1 MAPAFTKSA
10 LSRMNLMSN
19 IYKVEYY
26 SYTMASDTIQLA
38 PKDFPHLIGEMPHK
52 DIPKALFVRGA
63 MPPEDYK
70 LLCVVG
76 SRACTPYGRRMTQKL
91 LAGLANYPVAIVSGL
106 ALGIDGEALKAAL
119 DVGLPAVAVLPSS
132 ADDTSIYPATN
143 RPLAQRILAR
153 GGALVSETKG
163 PYKAALHDF
172 PKRDRL
178 MAGMSHATLVIE
190 AGEKSGTLITARL
203 ALDYNR
209 ELLAIPHELEKPSGE
224 GINRLLREGATLVRT
239 ADDILQALGL
249 KPHERPVQATLPT
262 DLTPAEFAVLECLE
276 YPLVRDELIEQSQL
290 SAQDAGI
297 ALTSLLIRGL
307 IAERLG
313 KIERA

>member
-1 MAPAFTKSA
+1 MDV
-10 LSRMNLMSN
+10 R
-19 IYKVEYY
+19 
-26 SYTMASDTIQLA
+26 QLT
-38 PKDFPHLIGEMPHK
+38 PKDFPHLIAEMPRK
-52 DIPKALFVRGA
+52 DIPKALYVRGT
-63 MPPEDYK
+63 MPPQDFK
-70 LLCVVG
+70 MLCVVG

-91 LAGLANYPVAIVSGL
+91 LAGLAGYPVAVVSGL

-132 ADDTSIYPATN
+132 VDDASIYPVTN

-153 GGALVSETKG
+153 GSALLSETKG
-163 PYKAALHDF
+163 PHKAALYDF

-178 MAGMSHATLVIE
+178 MAGMSHATLIVE

-224 GINRLLREGATLVRT
+224 GVNRLLREGAVLVRT
-239 ADDILQALGL
+239 ADDILQVLGL
-249 KPHERPVQATLPT
+249 KPHDKPAQATLPT
-262 DLTPAEFAVLECLE
+262 DLTDPERAILETLE
-276 YPLVRDELIEQSQL
+276 YPLVRDELIEVSEL
-290 SAQDAGI
+290 SAQEAGV

-313 KIERA
+313 KIERV

>member
-1 MAPAFTKSA
+1 MAA
-10 LSRMNLMSN
+10 
-19 IYKVEYY
+19 
-26 SYTMASDTIQLA
+26 DTRQLT
-38 PKDFPHLIGEMPHK
+38 PQDFPSLLREMPNK
-52 DIPKALFVRGA
+52 QIPKALYVRGTLP
-63 MPPEDYK
+63 PPEYK
-70 LLCVVG
+70 VLCVVG
-76 SRACTPYGRRMTQKL
+76 SRACTPYGRRQTAKL
-91 LAGLANYPVAIVSGL
+91 IAGLANYPVAIVSGL

-132 ADDTSIYPATN
+132 VDDASIYPVTN
-143 RPLAQRILAR
+143 RPVAQRILAR

-163 PYKAALHDF
+163 PHKAMIPDF

-178 MAGMSHATLVIE
+178 MAGMTHATLVIE

-224 GINRLLREGATLVRT
+224 GVNRLLREGATLVRS
-239 ADDILQALGL
+239 ADDILQTLGL
-249 KPHERPVQATLPT
+249 KPHDKPIQATLPT
-262 DLTPAEFAVLECLE
+262 DLSDPERAVLEALE
-276 YPLVRDELIEQSQL
+276 YPLVRDELIERAEL

-297 ALTSLLIRGL
+297 ALSSLLIRGL